1 MERVE
6 MKRVEVKRV
15 GMRRVEMK
23 RVEMK
28 RVGMRRVEIKRVEMK
43 KEEVKRVGVRQGE
56 ERGMRALGLAEGYKR
71 DRTRRETSGCWR
83 GVGSIWGGSRGGRS
97 CTGRNRRIW

>member
-1 MERVE
+1 M
-6 MKRVEVKRV
+6 
-15 GMRRVEMK
+15 
-23 RVEMK
+23 
-28 RVGMRRVEIKRVEMK
+28 GMRRVEIKRVEMK

-83 GVGSIWGGSRGGRS
+83 GVGSIWGGSEEAGVALVGTGGFGDRFGADGAGIGGFRFRFG
-97 CTGRNRRIW
+97 TGVGMDITAA